1 MILQIKKNKNI
12 KMNEE
17 ECILEIEKLGG
28 KSLSKEEES
37 IGKLA
42 FAYGVMEGI
51 NKVEKAI
58 K

>member
-1 MILQIKKNKNI
+1 
-12 KMNEE
+12 MNEE